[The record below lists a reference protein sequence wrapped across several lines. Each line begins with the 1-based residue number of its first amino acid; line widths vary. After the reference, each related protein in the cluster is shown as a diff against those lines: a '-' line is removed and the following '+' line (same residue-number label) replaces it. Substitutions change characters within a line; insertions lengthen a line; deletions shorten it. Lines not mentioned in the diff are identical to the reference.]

1 MYYCSQMRGLLFSV
15 LVLGFA
21 CGKNN
26 EPPPPSSGVP
36 GAKPESGPKAQ
47 PGKPASGTGT
57 TMTGTTMTGDERA
70 AALFGQ
76 LCQTCHGPNGDGNG
90 PVAASLPVKPRNY
103 TDPAWQA
110 SVTDDQIKDIIVKG
124 GAAVGKSAMMPG
136 NPNLATDP
144 DELNGLVKII
154 RGYKK

>member
-1 MYYCSQMRGLLFSV
+1 MYYRRTMRGLLLSV

-21 CGKNN
+21 CSKNN

-36 GAKPESGPKAQ
+36 GAKPESGQKGQ
-47 PGKPASGTGT
+47 QGKPG
-57 TMTGTTMTGDERA
+57 TGTTMTGDERA

-110 SVTDDQIKDIIVKG
+110 SVTDEQIKDIIVKG
-124 GAAVGKSAMMPG
+124 GAAVGKNAMMPG
-136 NPNLATDP
+136 NPNLADDP

-154 RGYKK
+154 RGFKK

>member
-1 MYYCSQMRGLLFSV
+1 MYYRRTMRGLLLSV

-21 CGKNN
+21 CSKNN

-36 GAKPESGPKAQ
+36 GAKPESGPKGQ
-47 PGKPASGTGT
+47 QGKPG
-57 TMTGTTMTGDERA
+57 TGTTMTGDERA

-110 SVTDDQIKDIIVKG
+110 SVTDEQIKDIIVKG
-124 GAAVGKSAMMPG
+124 GAAVGKNAMMPG
-136 NPNLATDP
+136 NPNLADDP

-154 RGYKK
+154 RGFKK